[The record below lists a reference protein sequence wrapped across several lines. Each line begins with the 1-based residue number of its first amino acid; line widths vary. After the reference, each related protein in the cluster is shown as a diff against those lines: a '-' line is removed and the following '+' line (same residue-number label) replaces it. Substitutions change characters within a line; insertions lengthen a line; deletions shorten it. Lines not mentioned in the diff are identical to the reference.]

1 MPVIMSWM
9 SGLPFWRGLCGA
21 WVALAAVAKVAVLLG
36 LGRIGDPDTSGRR
49 SPRPKKDSSELLPL
63 VLLLLERV
71 NPGRTGTICSGM
83 GTPVMKGRSG
93 RSNGYGGGRME
104 VPGF

>member
-1 MPVIMSWM
+1 MPVMMSWM

-71 NPGRTGTICSGM
+71 FPALIPWC
-83 GTPVMKGRSG
+83 VRSG
-93 RSNGYGGGRME
+93 CSSGLSN
-104 VPGF
+104 VPVGLIL